1 MTDDAPEGAKKKLT
15 LGQAIDVVSDAL
27 SAFDANQQQTIL
39 RTVFESLSISAP
51 SLGAAQSS
59 AGGADP
65 LPVQNQS
72 AVARPRQAVTDEFA
86 GMDIKSFKELKSPSS
101 ARQMA
106 CVVAFYLSEIAEGDE
121 KSEVVTNAL
130 LEKYFK
136 QARFQMP
143 NKLEQV
149 LPDAKSGGYFEGA
162 ARGEYRLTRVGYNLV
177 AHQLPPKAK
186 G

>member
-1 MTDDAPEGAKKKLT
+1 MTNDGADGAAKKLT
-15 LGQAIDVVSDAL
+15 LGQAIDIVSDAL
-27 SAFDANQQQTIL
+27 SAFDAHQQQTIL
-39 RTVFESLSISAP
+39 RTVFESLNISGP
-51 SLGAAQSS
+51 SLGTVQSS
-59 AGGADP
+59 ARGAEP
-65 LPVQNQS
+65 PTVQHQA
-72 AVARPRQAVTDEFA
+72 AVAPPRQAATGEFA

-121 KSEVVTNAL
+121 KSEVVTNPL

-149 LPDAKSGGYFEGA
+149 LPDAKAGGYFEGA
-162 ARGEYRLTRVGYNLV
+162 ARGQYRLTRVGYNLV